1 MKTHGLKVI
10 QRAAYQ
16 VTTKRKYSDYV
27 ADNLVNMKFDPKL
40 PNIVWVGDV
49 MYLKTREGW
58 CYLATVI
65 DLHSRKI
72 IGWCINKHMT
82 AELVIKTM

>member
-40 PNIVWVGDV
+40 PNIV
-49 MYLKTREGW
+49 
-58 CYLATVI
+58 
-65 DLHSRKI
+65 
-72 IGWCINKHMT
+72 
-82 AELVIKTM
+82 